1 MSFGAGRGKLESS
14 LRGQDKDGS
23 VEDGAGILGGRVV
36 VLDIENGLDGN
47 CESVSSGVDSFG

>member
-47 CESVSSGVDSFG
+47 CESVSSGVDS